1 MVKSSTADIR
11 SSTKR
16 TVKDQSGAS
25 KLKVGELLSKAGY
38 ITSSQFDEAK
48 ALQRRTGMRISRI
61 LLENG
66 AIEWD
71 TVPNFLSRMH
81 NFRLVNLNEE
91 KT

>member
-1 MVKSSTADIR
+1 MAKPSTAALRAATI
-11 SSTKR
+11 R

-25 KLKVGELLSKAGY
+25 KLKLGELLSKAGY

-66 AIEWD
+66 AI
-71 TVPNFLSRMH
+71 
-81 NFRLVNLNEE
+81 
-91 KT
+91 